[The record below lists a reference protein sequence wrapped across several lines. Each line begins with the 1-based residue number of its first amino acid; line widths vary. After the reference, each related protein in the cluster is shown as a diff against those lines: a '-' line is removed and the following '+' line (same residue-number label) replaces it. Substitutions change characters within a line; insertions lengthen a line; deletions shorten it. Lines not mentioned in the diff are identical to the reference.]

1 MLIHPMADRM
11 RGLGLAAMADAFLE
25 MQRTA
30 VADEISREDWLGLL
44 LDREATSRENKRL
57 GHRLRQARLRHSAVI
72 EDTDYR
78 TPRGLDRALFQKD
91 VSRASCQRWSAPG
104 C

>member
-25 MQRTA
+25 MQRNA

-78 TPRGLDRALFQKD
+78 TPRGLDPRC
-91 VSRASCQRWSAPG
+91 SRSSLPASGSAPAPN
-104 C
+104 

>member
-30 VADEISREDWLGLL
+30 VADEISREDWLGLM
-44 LDREATSRENKRL
+44 LDREATGRETNVSAIGCDRHDC
-57 GHRLRQARLRHSAVI
+57 GTAR
-72 EDTDYR
+72 
-78 TPRGLDRALFQKD
+78 
-91 VSRASCQRWSAPG
+91 
-104 C
+104 